1 MEMFDYKESD
11 LVPQVRKV
19 LTVGDFFEIS
29 DGFALTNIN
38 LDVLADVL
46 SKLFLVTD
54 PKGFQK
60 LLVEL
65 R

>member
-29 DGFALTNIN
+29 DGGQI
-38 LDVLADVL
+38 
-46 SKLFLVTD
+46 LFT
-54 PKGFQK
+54 
-60 LLVEL
+60 
-65 R
+65 